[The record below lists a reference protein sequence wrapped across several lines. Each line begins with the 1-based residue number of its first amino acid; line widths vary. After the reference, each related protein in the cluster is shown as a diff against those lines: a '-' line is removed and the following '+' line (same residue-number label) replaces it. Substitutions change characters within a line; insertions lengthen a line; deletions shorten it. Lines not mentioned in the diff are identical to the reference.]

1 VQDCTPTA
9 IKPEAMT
16 SAPRQDTRG
25 KPLRFRQRLPMLLT
39 LLGLVA
45 LAAGGLWWYFTPAPP
60 PPKLEVSSGEKAK
73 MESLSLTEIEEG
85 GLRWKLKATKAEY
98 LTSRDEIRIRDVYL
112 EFYGSDQQTVYLW
125 GKVGLVNTKTR
136 DLVIKGD
143 VKLQKGDVT
152 IYTPEIQYFQKDR
165 TLVAPDD
172 VLLEGPQAQVL
183 GKDLH
188 IDLTK
193 KYLVLKQH
201 RLTKVKVEKGL
212 L

>member
-1 VQDCTPTA
+1 MTSSPR
-9 IKPEAMT
+9 PEAR
-16 SAPRQDTRG
+16 S
-25 KPLRFRQRLPMLLT
+25 KLRSSRKRLPMLLT
-39 LLGLVA
+39 LLGLVS
-45 LAAGGLWWYFTPAPP
+45 LAIGGLWWYLTPAPP
-60 PPKLEVSSGEKAK
+60 PPKPEVSSGEKAK

-85 GLRWKLKATKAEY
+85 GLRWKLKASKAEY
-98 LTSRDEIRIRDVYL
+98 LTNRNEIRIRDVYL

-136 DLVIKGD
+136 NLVIKGD
-143 VKLQKGDVT
+143 VKLQKGDLT
-152 IYTPEIQYFQKDR
+152 ILTPEIQYLHKDR
-165 TLVAPDD
+165 TLVAPEE
-172 VLLEGPQAQVL
+172 VLLEGPQAQVS

-188 IDLTK
+188 IDLAK

>member
-1 VQDCTPTA
+1 
-9 IKPEAMT
+9 MT

-39 LLGLVA
+39 LLGLVG
-45 LAAGGLWWYFTPAPP
+45 LAAWGLWWYFTPAPP

-143 VKLQKGDVT
+143 VKLKKGDVT